1 MLASL
6 QLHTGTLCSRT
17 RRRVSNSC
25 PSRPSCSW
33 QAAAHRCSSSWQAA
47 RTCSERFTSGTVAAR
62 DLRQKSQS
70 AKAFAI
76 EEEHRKI
83 AKKLYGS
90 SGTP

>member
-1 MLASL
+1 MPQPTFLQLASRGAPL
-6 QLHTGTLCSRT
+6 LLFVAGGSYMLST
-17 RRRVSNSC
+17 
-25 PSRPSCSW
+25 
-33 QAAAHRCSSSWQAA
+33 
-47 RTCSERFTSGTVAAR
+47 FTSGTVAAR

-90 SGTP
+90 SATPGAFEYKPIPRPPEE

>member
-1 MLASL
+1 MPQPTFLQLASRGAPL
-6 QLHTGTLCSRT
+6 LLFCAGGSYLLS
-17 RRRVSNSC
+17 
-25 PSRPSCSW
+25 
-33 QAAAHRCSSSWQAA
+33 
-47 RTCSERFTSGTVAAR
+47 RFTSGTVAAR

-90 SGTP
+90 SGTPDAPLNIPIPRPKE

>member
-1 MLASL
+1 MPQPTFLQLASRGAPL
-6 QLHTGTLCSRT
+6 LLFVAGGSYM
-17 RRRVSNSC
+17 
-25 PSRPSCSW
+25 PS
-33 QAAAHRCSSSWQAA
+33 
-47 RTCSERFTSGTVAAR
+47 TFTSGTVAAR

-90 SGTP
+90 SETPGAPVYKPIPKE

>member
-1 MLASL
+1 MPQPTFLQLASRGAPL
-6 QLHTGTLCSRT
+6 LLFVAGGSYMLST
-17 RRRVSNSC
+17 
-25 PSRPSCSW
+25 
-33 QAAAHRCSSSWQAA
+33 
-47 RTCSERFTSGTVAAR
+47 FTSGTVAAR

-90 SGTP
+90 AGTPTMPENIPIPRPKD

>member
-1 MLASL
+1 MGRTALATFL
-6 QLHTGTLCSRT
+6 AKITPHA
-17 RRRVSNSC
+17 
-25 PSRPSCSW
+25 P
-33 QAAAHRCSSSWQAA
+33 
-47 RTCSERFTSGTVAAR
+47 AAR

-90 SGTP
+90 SEKPGAFDYKPIPRPNED

>member
-1 MLASL
+1 MPQPTFLQLASRGAPL
-6 QLHTGTLCSRT
+6 LLFVAGGSYMLST
-17 RRRVSNSC
+17 
-25 PSRPSCSW
+25 
-33 QAAAHRCSSSWQAA
+33 
-47 RTCSERFTSGTVAAR
+47 FTSGTVAAR

-90 SGTP
+90 SGTPDAPLNIPIPRPKE